1 MIETLLE
8 VRNLSKTLPLPDR
21 LVSSSDRRS
30 GKTLTSFTST

>member
-8 VRNLSKTLPLPDR
+8 VRNLSNVPLPDR

-30 GKTLTSFTST
+30 GKTLELYAT

>member
-8 VRNLSKTLPLPDR
+8 VRNLSKNVPLPDR

-30 GKTLTSFTST
+30 GKTLELYAT

>member
-8 VRNLSKTLPLPDR
+8 VRNLSKTLPDR

-30 GKTLTSFTST
+30 GKTLELYAT

>member
-8 VRNLSKTLPLPDR
+8 VRNLSKTFPLPDR

-30 GKTLTSFTST
+30 GKTLELYAT